1 MKRQSLE
8 IVSHQEWLGMR
19 SHDITSTEVS
29 ALFGLSPYL
38 TEFELWHR
46 KKNREIVSIEA
57 NERMRWG
64 NRLESAIA
72 EGAAEDHGWKVRK
85 ASNYL
90 RLPDLRIGSSFDY
103 WVESNDQEGTGI
115 LEIKNVDGSQFA
127 QHWVEDAEGN
137 IEAPAHIELQV
148 QHQLLVSGHDWAVI
162 AALVGGN
169 NIKVMLRRRDN
180 EVVNQILAKI
190 KAFWDSVDTGHAPAP
205 DYKADAEFIIKSLRN
220 KANEGEV
227 YVADPTMDV
236 LLGSY
241 KAVND
246 QLKELEQ
253 SRDELKARI
262 LDTVGTASK
271 IVGTSASVSCG
282 VTDPSPGKLIT
293 ADMVGLH
300 IGARAG
306 FRQFRFTQKKVK

>member
-1 MKRQSLE
+1 MNRQSIE
-8 IVSHQEWLGMR
+8 ISSREQWLSLR
-19 SHDITSTEVS
+19 TADITSTEVS

-38 TEFELWHR
+38 TEYELWHR
-46 KKNREIVSIEA
+46 KKNAEVVNIEP

-72 EGAAEDHGWKVRK
+72 EGAAEDHGWTIRK
-85 ASNYL
+85 ANSYA
-90 RLPDLRIGSSFDY
+90 RLPDIRVGSSFDY
-103 WVESNDQEGTGI
+103 WIDGDPRGI
-115 LEIKNVDGSQFA
+115 GIMEVKNVDVSQFSK
-127 QHWVEDAEGN
+127 HWIEHDN
-137 IEAPAHIELQV
+137 DIEAPTHIEMQV
-148 QHQLLVSGHDWAVI
+148 QHQLLTSGCGWAVI
-162 AALVGGN
+162 VALVGGN
-169 NIKVMLRRRDN
+169 STKVMLRQRD
-180 EVVNQILAKI
+180 EAVINQIIAKV
-190 KAFWDSVDTGHAPAP
+190 KTFWASIDANTPPAP
-205 DYKADAEFIIKSLRN
+205 DYKADAQFIIKSLRN

-246 QLKELEQ
+246 QLKELET

-293 ADMVGLH
+293 PDMVGTYV
-300 IGARAG
+300 GARAG
-306 FRQFRFTQKKVK
+306 FRQFRFTQKKAK